1 MRQAS
6 DRLGGKN
13 DLTDKYTKSHFCNH
27 KSFFFFLS
35 PMDFPPHWYAAC
47 LKWLLETQPVKWAEE
62 ERKPS
67 PAEYIK
73 IHTTSC
79 RLSI

>member
-27 KSFFFFLS
+27 KSSFFSSVPWIPLFTG
-35 PMDFPPHWYAAC
+35 M
-47 LKWLLETQPVKWAEE
+47 LLV
-62 ERKPS
+62 
-67 PAEYIK
+67 
-73 IHTTSC
+73 
-79 RLSI
+79 

>member
-27 KSFFFFLS
+27 KSCFFFLS
-35 PMDFPPHWYAAC
+35 PMDFPSSLVCCLFEVAAGD
-47 LKWLLETQPVKWAEE
+47 
-62 ERKPS
+62 
-67 PAEYIK
+67 PACK
-73 IHTTSC
+73 
-79 RLSI
+79 LG